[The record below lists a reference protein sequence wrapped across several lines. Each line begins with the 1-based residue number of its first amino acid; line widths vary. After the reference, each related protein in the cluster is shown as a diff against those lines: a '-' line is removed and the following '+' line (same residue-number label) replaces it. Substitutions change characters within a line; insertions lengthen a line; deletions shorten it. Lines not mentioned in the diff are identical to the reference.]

1 MQVTDS
7 LPHDADAERTC
18 LGSALMHDDAMG
30 VLSSLL
36 KPSDFLGESHRRLY
50 AALLDRHERGEKCD
64 CLTVSHELGDELRE
78 MGGIAWLSSLIDGL
92 PRITNLEA
100 WAEIVLKHSTR
111 RQLIQIG
118 AQLSE
123 RAFDEGQEVPELLE
137 SASQQLGKISA
148 ATGGS
153 VVKLSDILP
162 QSIKQI
168 ETFVQTRGKVGI
180 STGWDDVDRAMGG
193 GFCPGRMYF
202 LAAKSGRG
210 KSGLCM
216 QWCSS
221 AARAGKKV
229 LVFAT
234 EMIPED
240 VGERLLCHQG
250 ATDKWAVFRDESQ
263 WARVSLAA
271 GEIKDWPIWIDKRET
286 PTIGQIAATCRQF
299 KLKNGLDMVIVDH
312 VQRLTVDA
320 REGRWLGGGLA
331 VQGLK
336 SLSMRL
342 GIPVLVTSQL
352 SSAEDEGKKPH
363 CGMLAQSR
371 QMIEAESDVIGF
383 LHPTS
388 RDWRD
393 ELGTELEFFFEKSRH
408 GRCAS
413 FLLDWNKPTHTMV
426 MKGRTGR

>member
-1 MQVTDS
+1 
-7 LPHDADAERTC
+7 
-18 LGSALMHDDAMG
+18 MHDDAMG
-30 VLSSLL
+30 ILSSLL
-36 KPSDFLGESHRRLY
+36 LPSDFYGDSHRRLY
-50 AALLDRHERGEKCD
+50 AAMFERHERGEKCD
-64 CLTVSHELGDELRE
+64 CLTISHELGDELGE

-92 PRITNLEA
+92 PRVTNIDG
-100 WAEIVLKHSTR
+100 WAEIVLGHSWR
-111 RQLIQIG
+111 RQLMRLG
-118 AQLSE
+118 SQLSE
-123 RAFDEGQEVPELLE
+123 RASDEGNEIQELLE
-137 SASQQLGKISA
+137 SYSQQISKISA

-162 QSIKQI
+162 ASIKQI
-168 ETFVQTRGKVGI
+168 ETFVQTRGRVGI

-202 LAAKSGRG
+202 LAARSGRG
-210 KSGLCM
+210 KSSAVM
-216 QWCSS
+216 QWAAA
-221 AARAGKKV
+221 AAREGKRL

-263 WARVSLAA
+263 WSRVSLAV
-271 GEIKDWPIWIDKRET
+271 GEIRDWPIWIDKRET

-299 KLKNGLDMVIVDH
+299 QLKRGLDMVIVDH
-312 VQRLTVDA
+312 VQRLTVDS
-320 REGRWLGGGLA
+320 REGRWLGVGLA

-352 SSAEDEGKKPH
+352 SSGEDELKKPH

-393 ELGTELEFFFEKSRH
+393 ELSTELEFFFEKSRH

-413 FLLDWNKPTHTMV
+413 FLLDWNKPTHTMT

>member
-1 MQVTDS
+1 MTDS
-7 LPHDADAERTC
+7 LPHDSEAERLCLGAALSDADAMPLLATLLKVDDFYGEQHRV
-18 LGSALMHDDAMG
+18 LFASMLALHDRGDR
-30 VLSSLL
+30 VDEVSLL
-36 KPSDFLGESHRRLY
+36 GECSTEQRRWVY
-50 AALLDRHERGEKCD
+50 
-64 CLTVSHELGDELRE
+64 ELSFG
-78 MGGIAWLSSLIDGL
+78 M
-92 PRITNLEA
+92 PKITNLEQ
-100 WAEIVLKHSTR
+100 WARKVQDFSWR
-111 RQLIQIG
+111 RQLMRLG
-118 AQLSE
+118 ETLSAQASE
-123 RAFDEGQEVPELLE
+123 SDDVQELIE
-137 SASQQLGKISA
+137 STSRHLGHISA

-250 ATDKWAVFRDESQ
+250 ATDKWAIFRDESQ
-263 WARVSLAA
+263 WSRVSLAA
-271 GEIKDWPIWIDKRET
+271 GEIRDWPIWIDKRES

-299 KLKNGLDMVIVDH
+299 QLKQGLDMVIVDH

-320 REGRWLGGGLA
+320 REGRWLGVGLA

-352 SSAEDEGKKPH
+352 SSAEDDGKKPH